1 MINQEQQL
9 SIAID
14 DSISLEELQ
23 AKQAEGFSV
32 LRSAHVGN
40 FMPYNSTIADMGI
53 PMLLVDHTITGV
65 DSTYVP
71 EAFIAGGNIDTVAA
85 VGTLVSRTVI
95 EHTGEFLDDA
105 HVSRTRNIFP
115 ETAMSTYT
123 EYLRD
128 NEQIAGEIITIAGQ
142 EFPELFKRRL
152 LPDGSVESFRR
163 ESFGNFAEDL
173 ADVGILQLADDPR
186 TTKEGILIP
195 NEVNIVANFVIEALK
210 TQQEKQYHLSGPA
223 MVEYITNKDKR
234 RLLPAIY
241 QTVVERASFSSV
253 LPPRVDVS
261 LVPSANAIF
270 ATRPS
275 ESSNLEAIIE
285 AVLHHQVDLAG
296 IAAERK
302 VFFTD
307 PSITKDEKRSESITF
322 DERVKALSKVLGCN
336 IAAFGAAEL
345 FRSVTNGQV
354 TQYDIPQAGGL
365 FIALENRTLPMSE
378 LAKMGN
384 AIRKLVEVSS

>member
-9 SIAID
+9 TVTID
-14 DSISLEELQ
+14 DSLSLAELQ
-23 AKQAEGFSV
+23 VKYAEGFSV

-40 FMPYNSTIADMGI
+40 FMPYNSTIADMGL

-71 EAFIAGGNIDTVAA
+71 EAFISDGRVDTVANI
-85 VGTLVSRTVI
+85 GTLVSRAVV
-95 EHTGEFLDDA
+95 ECSGEFLDDA
-105 HVSRTRNIFP
+105 HLSRTRDIFP
-115 ETAMSTYT
+115 NTEMSTYT

-163 ESFGNFAEDL
+163 ESFGNFSEDI

-195 NEVNIVANFVIEALK
+195 NEVNIVANFVIEAIK
-210 TQQEKQYHLSGPA
+210 TQQSKQYHLSGPA

-285 AVLHHQVDLAG
+285 AVLHHEVDLAG

-302 VFFTD
+302 TFFMD
-307 PSITKDEKRSESITF
+307 QSITKDEKRSGSMVF
-322 DERVKALSKVLGCN
+322 DQRVKTLTKVLGCN
-336 IAAFGAAEL
+336 TAALGVAGL
-345 FRSVTNGQV
+345 FRSVADGQV

-365 FIALENRTLPMSE
+365 SIAPENKTFSMGK

-384 AIRKLVEVSS
+384 TIRKLVEASL